1 MDFHNDVL
9 SWESCCF
16 VSGITFRNI
25 FVIRHF
31 PM

>member
-1 MDFHNDVL
+1 MDFHNVL
-9 SWESCCF
+9 SWESCYF